1 MDEIRYAT
9 AEEIQKIAAKSDL
22 TSTSKVITYG
32 GKDFAVLRTCTEID
46 PMFFAPDSNTR
57 RRILFAMNLET
68 TLRLNGV
75 REYYYNVPVQ
85 DEKYMRIVE
94 QLGASPTSREPE
106 LRFKKVL

>member
-9 AEEIQKIAAKSDL
+9 EEEIQKIAAKADL
-22 TSTSKVITYG
+22 TPTSKVLTYG

-46 PMFFAPDSNTR
+46 PMFYAPESGTH
-57 RRILFAMNLET
+57 RRIIFAMNLET

-75 REYYYNVPVQ
+75 REYYYNVPVH
-85 DEKYMRIVE
+85 DEKYMRIVQ
-94 QLGASPTSREPE
+94 QLGAVPTSREPE